1 MVENNMN
8 YSLPERQLTFYVRR
22 IYSRECKTILLE
34 FLVERVQDDLAQIEI
49 IKNTELV
56 DVFS

>member
-1 MVENNMN
+1 MN

-34 FLVERVQDDLAQIEI
+34 FLVERVRDDLAQVEI

-56 DVFS
+56 DVFP

>member
-1 MVENNMN
+1 MN
-8 YSLPERQLTFYVRR
+8 YLLPERQLTFYVQI

-34 FLVERVQDDLAQIEI
+34 FLVKRVQDDLAQIEI